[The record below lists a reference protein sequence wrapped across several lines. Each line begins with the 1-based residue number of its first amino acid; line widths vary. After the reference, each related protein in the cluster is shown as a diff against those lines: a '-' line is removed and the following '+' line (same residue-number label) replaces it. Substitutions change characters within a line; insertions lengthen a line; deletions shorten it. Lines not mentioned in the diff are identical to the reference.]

1 MATCVTEDL
10 NLEEKV
16 QIAVNRLG
24 YGSLKPL
31 QKEAVMGRS
40 GPAETMACIH
50 SHEVAVEL

>member
-1 MATCVTEDL
+1 MATCVTEEL
-10 NLEEKV
+10 GEKV

-40 GPAETMACIH
+40 GPETMVCTH
-50 SHEVAVEL
+50 SNEVAVEL